1 MRFVCLG
8 CWDQSMFDALPPV
21 EQATIMER
29 CFEYDDELRR
39 GGHFVGG
46 MALQEVSQAVTLQL
60 RGGKP
65 TTIDGPFA
73 ETKEFIGGLLFLE
86 ARDMQQAVELISRH
100 PGLQVGPWEIRPVNA
115 EITAMVAARD
125 AKVAAEKK

>member
-8 CWDQSMFDALPPV
+8 CWDQSMFDALPPA

-39 GGHFVGG
+39 GDHFVGG

-86 ARDMQQAVELISRH
+86 ARDMQHAVELISRH

-125 AKVAAEKK
+125 AKVAAETK